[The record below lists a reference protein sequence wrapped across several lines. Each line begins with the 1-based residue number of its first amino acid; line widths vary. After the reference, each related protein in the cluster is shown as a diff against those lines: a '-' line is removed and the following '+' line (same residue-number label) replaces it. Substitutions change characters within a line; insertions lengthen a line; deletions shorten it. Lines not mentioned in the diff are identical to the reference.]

1 MYAVA
6 VGPCSG
12 ARCENRATLW
22 RVRVPAAE
30 KIMSQHY
37 ASDSVPSLTESVLL
51 EILYE
56 LRREGSSLNSTKPK
70 VNGASSEARLRV
82 VSRHILRTVHRWR
95 LERGGPDPLTSWA
108 PDTFSR
114 HVLLALDELV
124 AALKRQNLRCYLYP
138 RCNVMLQCA
147 RGGIPHREDSY
158 ASDCRSLQSYLETL
172 HSSSFS
178 ITRGVARPLD
188 LMENE
193 LILRW
198 REIVASQRGRGSRI
212 DDDYH
217 GYSERQFEYLS
228 MIVGQALAARDA
240 LLQVYYRNF
249 DNRERER
256 KRENT
261 WLYT

>member
-1 MYAVA
+1 M
-6 VGPCSG
+6 
-12 ARCENRATLW
+12 
-22 RVRVPAAE
+22 
-30 KIMSQHY
+30 
-37 ASDSVPSLTESVLL
+37 
-51 EILYE
+51 
-56 LRREGSSLNSTKPK
+56 
-70 VNGASSEARLRV
+70 
-82 VSRHILRTVHRWR
+82 
-95 LERGGPDPLTSWA
+95 
-108 PDTFSR
+108 
-114 HVLLALDELV
+114 
-124 AALKRQNLRCYLYP
+124 
-138 RCNVMLQCA
+138 
-147 RGGIPHREDSY
+147 
-158 ASDCRSLQSYLETL
+158 ETL

-249 DNRERER
+249 DNKERE
-256 KRENT
+256 KEREY
-261 WLYT
+261 LALHVGQFG